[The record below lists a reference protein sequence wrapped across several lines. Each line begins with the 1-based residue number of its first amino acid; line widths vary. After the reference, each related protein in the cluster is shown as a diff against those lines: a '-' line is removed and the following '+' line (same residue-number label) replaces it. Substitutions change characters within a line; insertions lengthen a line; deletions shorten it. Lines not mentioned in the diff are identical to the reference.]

1 MHIFAGWSIVELYF
15 VEKEVVCVKTWQ
27 KVLMI
32 VVSVIAAAAV
42 AACGLLIWQ
51 QYKNGIT
58 AAQEASAAAD
68 ALQAAE
74 GERDAYRA
82 EAEKKNTENDTLKQQ
97 MDELQ
102 KQLDELKKQQE
113 NLQNENASL
122 KNQMALMAEKKTQ
135 STTNPTTPPPTGNKV
150 CYLTFDDGPS
160 EVTLKILETLKK
172 YNVKATFFVVGTGKM
187 QYLSRIHADGHALAL
202 HCNNHT
208 YSKVYAS
215 EAAYFAD
222 LAAISDKVQKV
233 TGTKPMV
240 VRFPGGSSNTASS
253 AYTKGLMTALAK
265 KLPEMGYAYFDWNVS
280 SGDAGGANTAA
291 AIRNNVLNGAKGK
304 SSICV
309 LMHDG
314 GGKNATAAALPG
326 IIEGLQKQGFTF
338 EVLTPEVKG
347 FKHGINN

>member
-1 MHIFAGWSIVELYF
+1 M
-15 VEKEVVCVKTWQ
+15 KTWQ

-32 VVSVIAAAAV
+32 LVSVIAAAAI
-42 AACGLLIWQ
+42 AACGVLVWH
-51 QYKNGIT
+51 QYKSDV
-58 AAQEASAAAD
+58 AAVAAAD
-68 ALQAAE
+68 ALKTAE
-74 GERDAYRA
+74 QERDAYRA
-82 EAEKKNTENDTLKQQ
+82 EAEKKNGEKDALQQQ
-97 MDELQ
+97 MDELK

-113 NLQNENASL
+113 NLQKENSTL
-122 KNQMALMAEKKTQ
+122 KNQLALMAAKKTQ
-135 STTNPTTPPPTGNKV
+135 STAKPTTPPPTGDKV

-160 EVTLKILETLKK
+160 EVTLSILATLKK

-208 YSKVYAS
+208 YAKVYAS

-240 VRFPGGSSNTASS
+240 VRFPGGSSNTASR
-253 AYTKGLMTALAK
+253 AYTKGLMTTLTK
-265 KLPEMGYAYFDWNVS
+265 KLPEMGYAYFDWNIS
-280 SGDAGGANTAA
+280 SGDAGGAYTAA

-304 SSICV
+304 NSICV

-314 GGKNATAAALPG
+314 GGKNATAQALPG

-338 EVLTPEVKG
+338 KVLTTDVKG
-347 FKHGINN
+347 FKHGVNN